1 MGSLLIPLHKNKIM
15 KNKIILIAG
24 ILLLNF
30 NTINAQDQNIAKKLQ
45 FSFSERVRLTSFDN
59 AISLNNESDI
69 WAFSRYRT
77 ILGMKYL
84 PNKNIEL
91 KLQFGNEARIWLS
104 PDTKKSKFDEIFVDQ
119 LYFKWKNIAKLPLE
133 LTIGRQNIMLDEGF
147 ICLDGQPLT
156 GSRSAYFNAVKG
168 VYSINERNNVTAFIS
183 YIPQSDNL
191 LPIINE
197 DSSPIILEEQE
208 NTGVGLYYK
217 SNIKNSKLSVYYF
230 NKTTYENNNFPVESQ
245 INTFGARLKQ
255 ALLKDLSITAEP
267 AYQFGK
273 SGDFDRGAFG
283 GYFHLDYNV
292 KGKIPVINNFSLGG
306 FYLSGDDP
314 TTEKHEGWDPLWSR
328 WPKWS
333 ESYIYTLIVEN
344 AGKVAY
350 WSNISSLNFTVNG
363 TLSEKMSF
371 KGSYY
376 HLWALEDNTSAFCDG
391 SGKTR
396 GDLLTLKLNYK
407 IDKNWSGHL
416 LWENFTPG
424 NFYPSSADGYNW
436 IRFELMLKI

>member
-1 MGSLLIPLHKNKIM
+1 M
-15 KNKIILIAG
+15 KTKSIIFIV
-24 ILLLNF
+24 ILLLSLNS
-30 NTINAQDQNIAKKLQ
+30 ISAQESVKKSKFK
-45 FSFSERVRLTSFDN
+45 FSFSERIRLTTFDN
-59 AISLNNESDI
+59 AISLNDAADPWSFSRFRTTFGVNYSPDKNIVFNLKLGNES
-69 WAFSRYRT
+69 
-77 ILGMKYL
+77 
-84 PNKNIEL
+84 
-91 KLQFGNEARIWLS
+91 RIWLS
-104 PDTKKSKFDEIFVDQ
+104 PDSKKSKFDEIFIDQ
-119 LYFKWKNIAKLPLE
+119 LYFKWNNIAKLPLE

-168 VYSINERNNVTAFIS
+168 VYSINEKNNVTAFIS

-197 DSSPIILEEQE
+197 DDSPILLEEQA

-217 SNIKNSKLSVYYF
+217 TNIKNSKLAVYYF
-230 NKTTYENNNFPVESQ
+230 NKTTYENNDFPVESQ
-245 INTFGARLKQ
+245 INTFGARLEQ
-255 ALLKDLSITAEP
+255 PLVKDLVITTES

-273 SGDFDRGAFG
+273 SGDFDHSAYG

-292 KGKIPVINNFSLGG
+292 KGKIPVINSLSLGG

-314 TTEKHEGWDPLWSR
+314 TTEKNEGWNPLWSR

-363 TLSEKMSF
+363 ALSEKISF

-376 HLWALEDNTSAFCDG
+376 HLWALEDNPSAFCDG

-396 GDLLTLKLNYK
+396 GDLLTLKLNYE